1 MSQPLDPRAW
11 QAMLEGFNVQIADD
25 AHSAN
30 AITFDSREV
39 NATTAFAALQGE
51 KRHGNDFIAAA
62 LGAGAPFV
70 LSDQD
75 VPRAVKVS
83 DATAALRGWA
93 RAWRDLSEAT
103 LIGVTGSAGKTTA
116 KEFIAAAI
124 GGGKTP
130 GNLNT
135 LNYLACYLLSHVAPH
150 SRHVIEMGIDRI
162 GEMDE
167 LTALIAPDIGVIT
180 NVGAAH
186 LEFFGDLE
194 TIAFEK
200 GRILTA
206 PEQLVSSTVAWR
218 YPGVPSYGFGEGATH
233 RGTNL
238 ELTDS
243 SAKFQFAGLE
253 VEIASPSEKVA
264 EAAVLALAI
273 AERFNLPLEDA
284 AKRLQSLEVP
294 GGRMR
299 LERGRYTLIDD
310 TYNANPLSVT
320 AALETLARQP
330 GRRIAVLGDMR
341 ELGHDAPTYHREV
354 GAAAAKAAQL
364 LIAVGHHAGDYA
376 SGARDANL
384 ETLEFADTK
393 AATVALLEHLEDH
406 DTILVKGSKAVGLG
420 AVAEVIRERL

>member
-1 MSQPLDPRAW
+1 MSQSLDPRAW
-11 QAMLEGFNVQIADD
+11 QATLEGFNVQIADD
-25 AHSAN
+25 ARAAN

-39 NATTAFAALQGE
+39 NATVAFAALQGE
-51 KRHGNDFIAAA
+51 TRHGNSFITTA
-62 LGAGAPFV
+62 LEAGAPFV
-70 LSDQD
+70 LTDQN

-93 RAWRDLSEAT
+93 RAWRDLSGAT

-116 KEFIAAAI
+116 KEFVAAALEA
-124 GGGKTP
+124 GKTP

-135 LNYLACYLLSHVAPH
+135 LNYLACYLLSQVTPQ

-180 NVGAAH
+180 NVGPAH
-186 LEFFGDLE
+186 LEFFGNLE

-206 PEQLVSSTVAWR
+206 PEQLVSSSIAWR
-218 YPGVPSYGFGEGATH
+218 YPGVPSYGFEEGATH
-233 RGTNL
+233 RATNL
-238 ELTDS
+238 ELTAS
-243 SAKFQFAGLE
+243 SAKFQFAGLR
-253 VEIASPSEKVA
+253 VEIASPSEKAA
-264 EAAVLALAI
+264 EAAVLALAL
-273 AERFNLPLEDA
+273 AQRFNLPLTDA
-284 AKRLQSLEVP
+284 AKRLGSLEVP

-310 TYNANPLSVT
+310 TYNANPLSVA

-341 ELGHDAPTYHREV
+341 ELGERAPIYHREI
-354 GAAAAKAAQL
+354 GAAAARAAQL
-364 LIAVGHHAGDYA
+364 LIAVGHHAGDLA

-384 ETLEFADTK
+384 ETLEFADSK
-393 AATVALLEHLEDH
+393 AATEALLQHLRDH
-406 DTILVKGSKAVGLG
+406 DTILIKGSKAVGLG
-420 AVAEVIRERL
+420 AVAAVIRERL

>member
-11 QAMLEGFNVQIADD
+11 QIVLEKFNARIADD
-25 AHSAN
+25 ARAAT

-39 NATTAFAALQGE
+39 NANTAFAALQGE
-51 KRHGNDFIAAA
+51 TRHGNDFISAA
-62 LGAGAPFV
+62 LEAGAPFV
-70 LSDQD
+70 LTDQD

-83 DATAALRGWA
+83 DATAALRSWA
-93 RAWRDLSEAT
+93 RAWRDLSAAT

-116 KEFIAAAI
+116 KEFIAAALEA
-124 GGGKTP
+124 GKTP

-135 LNYLACYLLSHVAPH
+135 LNYLACYLLSEVGPE

-186 LEFFGDLE
+186 LEFFGSLE
-194 TIAFEK
+194 TIASQK

-206 PEQLVSSTVAWR
+206 PEQLVSSTVAFR
-218 YPGVPSYGFGEGATH
+218 YAGVPSYGFEEGATH
-233 RGTNL
+233 RGSNL

-243 SAKFQFAGLE
+243 RARFQFAGLE
-253 VEIASPSEKVA
+253 VEIASPSQKVA
-264 EAAVLALAI
+264 EAAVLALAL
-273 AERFNLPLEDA
+273 AERFGVSLEAA
-284 AKRLQSLEVP
+284 AKRLQALEVP

-341 ELGHDAPTYHREV
+341 ELGNDAPTYHRDI
-354 GAAAAKAAQL
+354 GATAARAAQL
-364 LIAVGHHAGDYA
+364 LIAVGNHAGDYA
-376 SGARDANL
+376 SGARAANL

-393 AATVALLEHLEDH
+393 AATAALLEHLKDH
-406 DTILVKGSKAVGLG
+406 DTVLIKGSKAVGLG